1 MTILK
6 IEPNK
11 KPYPKEVKND
21 LKSLQAEVGGYLES
35 ITLFDNL
42 VLICNEE
49 GKLRKLPPNRQ
60 LGNDIIAGDF
70 FLVGTKSCDFI
81 SLTPAQIAE
90 LTILF
95 L

>member
-1 MTILK
+1 MIILK
-6 IEPNK
+6 IEPKK

-21 LKSLQAEVGGYLES
+21 LKSLQTEVGGYLEP
-35 ITLFDNL
+35 IALCNNL

-49 GKLRKLPPNRQ
+49 GKLRGLPPNRQ

-70 FLVGTKSCDFI
+70 FLVGAKGEDFV
-81 SLTPAQIAE
+81 SLTPNQIAE

-95 L
+95 S